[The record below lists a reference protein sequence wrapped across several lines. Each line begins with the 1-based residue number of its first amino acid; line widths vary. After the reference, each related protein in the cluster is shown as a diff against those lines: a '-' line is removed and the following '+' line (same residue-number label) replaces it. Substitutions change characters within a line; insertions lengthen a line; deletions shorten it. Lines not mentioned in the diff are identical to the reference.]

1 MYGSPASTMNDPLG
15 YLHGAGDGYTPEPT
29 PLPGTPMDNGSID
42 DNTSINSSST
52 SSNGNE
58 NVVAGVAL
66 ALITLAT
73 AGGNILVIAAVTS
86 WRKLRHR
93 LTTWFIVSLALSD
106 VFVGLLVM
114 SWNAVSFTVGYWPFG
129 RFCHVHQA
137 LDIMMSTASIL
148 NLCVIALDRYWAVTQ
163 PFDYQSKMTK
173 KRAIIMI
180 TSVWVVSCVLSFV
193 PVFLGIHT
201 TDGPDPLL
209 QNPPQCEFILN
220 AIYAVMSSC
229 VSFYIPSIVMIITYL
244 RIYQE
249 ARRQAKS
256 IRSQN
261 RALDSNQR
269 DQHKAAKTL
278 GAILGVFVVCWL
290 PFFVVNCILPFCQD
304 CVTEHIFVFVLWLG
318 WINSALNPLIYSTNR
333 EFRTAFKRLLC
344 RKRFLRE
351 RTMEY
356 STTVTLLMH
365 MSNGKV
371 DANKNNQKKKEKSQ
385 KAQENNPASTSPA
398 RTLTAIT
405 EFVTDGSLKDE
416 CEHEVEHEGAYPK
429 HNVGPR
435 LAKYRDK

>member
-1 MYGSPASTMNDPLG
+1 MFGTLADEATMSNTYGLG
-15 YLHGAGDGYTPEPT
+15 DTYTPEPA
-29 PLPGTPMDNGSID
+29 PLAGTPVDNGSFD
-42 DNTSINSSST
+42 AAT
-52 SSNGNE
+52 SSNNSSVLQGSGEE

-66 ALITLAT
+66 ACITLAT

-93 LTTWFIVSLALSD
+93 ITTWFIVSLALSD

-114 SWNAVSFTVGYWPFG
+114 SWNAASFSLGYWPFG
-129 RFCHVHQA
+129 QFCRVHQA

-180 TSVWVVSCVLSFV
+180 ASVWTVSALLSFV
-193 PVFLGIHT
+193 PIFLGIHT
-201 TDGPDPLL
+201 IPGTKDSLL
-209 QNPPQCEFILN
+209 EIPPTCEFVLN
-220 AIYAVMSSC
+220 GIYAVMSSC
-229 VSFYIPSIVMIITYL
+229 VSFYIPSIIMIITYL

-249 ARRQAKS
+249 ARRQAIS

-278 GAILGVFVVCWL
+278 GAILGVFVCCWL
-290 PFFVVNCILPFCQD
+290 PFFVVNCILPFCD
-304 CVTEHIFVFVLWLG
+304 TCVSDVWFGVVLWLG

-365 MSNGKV
+365 IGNGKV
-371 DANKNNQKKKEKSQ
+371 DANKNDRKKKEKLQ
-385 KAQENNPASTSPA
+385 AKQNNPARSSPA

-405 EFVTDGSLKDE
+405 EFVTEGSLKDE
-416 CEHEVEHEGAYPK
+416 CEHEVEHEGETSK
-429 HNVGPR
+429 
-435 LAKYRDK
+435 LKQTSEEEKQ